1 MDIDA
6 NKVLEILSQD
16 ISQYIKTIAILRV
29 QLEALQKEN
38 EELKEE
44 DGE

>member
-6 NKVLEILSQD
+6 NKVIEILSQD

-29 QLEALQKEN
+29 QLEELQKEN
-38 EELKEE
+38 EEPKEE